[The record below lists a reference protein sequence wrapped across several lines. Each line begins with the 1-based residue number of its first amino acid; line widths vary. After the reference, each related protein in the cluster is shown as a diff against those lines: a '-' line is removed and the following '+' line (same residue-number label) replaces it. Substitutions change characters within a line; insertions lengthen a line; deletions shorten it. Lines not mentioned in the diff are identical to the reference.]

1 MSAEIWNCAELAAKV
16 KDEAK
21 QLIEEQS
28 NSKTL
33 EIISVGYDPA
43 SEVYMRGKK
52 KDCESGDSRS
62 WRRRAHDA
70 GDVNAEPSSNW
81 TIRNRFFTVKT
92 RGEAVMTSPP
102 SMQGLT
108 SLVRFPR
115 ES

>member
-43 SEVYMRGKK
+43 SEVYMRG
-52 KDCESGDSRS
+52 EEER
-62 WRRRAHDA
+62 
-70 GDVNAEPSSNW
+70 
-81 TIRNRFFTVKT
+81 
-92 RGEAVMTSPP
+92 
-102 SMQGLT
+102 L
-108 SLVRFPR
+108 
-115 ES
+115 